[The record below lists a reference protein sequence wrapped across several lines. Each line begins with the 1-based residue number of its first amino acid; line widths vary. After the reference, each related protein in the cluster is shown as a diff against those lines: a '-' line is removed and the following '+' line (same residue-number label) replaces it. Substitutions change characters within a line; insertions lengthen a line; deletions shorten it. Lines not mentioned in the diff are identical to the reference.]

1 MRRISARLLVGC
13 FGLFALVLSATS
25 NVHADYTT
33 ETIDGVEWTTNKN
46 FSNVGSPKAKKGG
59 ELRTIIQRWV
69 PTLRRLGPGSNLTTI
84 TDIHGLTHE
93 TLLVLHPE
101 TSKFM
106 PKVATHWRVSDD
118 KKTFWFK
125 LDPRAKFADGSQIT
139 SDDIVASYEL
149 LVNPD
154 IQDPSISKL
163 YSDYYEKPVAV
174 DARTVMIKAKVLSW
188 RAMHYIALSMQIYPA
203 KQGRMP
209 GDVYLKEFNW
219 KQLMGS
225 GPYHIA
231 NPTQDVKD
239 SHSIL
244 LTRRE
249 DYWRKDLPGAR
260 YLYNFDRLRF
270 VVVTDQGLAFQK
282 LKAGELDYMQVYR
295 SQRWVEETGD
305 DSFKQGHLQKRKV
318 FNQIP
323 NSFSGYMFNMR
334 KWPFDDKQVRL
345 AFAYAFNR
353 EKLFSEFFFN
363 EYEYIDSY
371 YPGQQWG
378 NPKNRKIRYNPRR
391 ASRYLEQAGYT
402 KRNDDGVLVH
412 EKTGRALEFELEYD
426 QKSAER
432 IHRPVVE
439 DLKKIGI
446 KMTLKLVDPNALTE
460 RVGERKFLL
469 VFRSWRG
476 ILFPN
481 PLTAWHSDLAQ
492 KEHNN
497 NLTGFADPEVDALM
511 TEYDKTFEHDKQV
524 EILRKV
530 DSIIFKSYCT
540 ALGWYAPF
548 TRLAYWD
555 RYGMPDTVLSRT
567 GDQSD
572 TWSFWWYDAEK
583 DAALKAAIASKSAL
597 PVGEMIVD
605 PWNVKGKTEDAKSV
619 DANGQKK

>member
-1 MRRISARLLVGC
+1 MIGSCGLLT
-13 FGLFALVLSATS
+13 LVLMAT
-25 NVHADYTT
+25 APAPGDYTT

-46 FSNVGSPKAKKGG
+46 FANVGSPRAKKGG
-59 ELRTIIQRWV
+59 ELQTIIRTFV
-69 PTLRRLGPGSNLTTI
+69 PTLRDLGPSSNLVTI

-101 TSKFM
+101 TSKYT

-125 LDPRAKFADGSQIT
+125 IDPRAKFADGTSIT
-139 SDDIVASYEL
+139 ADDVVASYEL

-154 IQDPSISKL
+154 IQDPASSKL
-163 YSDYYEKPVAV
+163 YLDYYEKPVAV
-174 DARTVMIKAKVLSW
+174 DKQTVMVKAKVLSW
-188 RAMHYIALSMQIYPA
+188 RAMLYIAVSMRIYPA
-203 KQGRMP
+203 KQARMP

-231 NPTQDVKD
+231 NPAQDVKED
-239 SHSIL
+239 QSIL
-244 LTRRE
+244 LTRRT
-249 DYWRKDLPGAR
+249 DYWRKDVPGTR
-260 YLYNFDRLRF
+260 YIYNFDRLRF
-270 VVVTDQGLAFQK
+270 VVVTDQTLAFQK

-295 SQRWVEETGD
+295 SQRWVEETAD
-305 DSFKQGHLQKRKV
+305 ESFKLGHLQKRKV

-323 NSFSGYMFNMR
+323 NSFGGYMFNMR
-334 KWPFDDKQVRL
+334 KWPFDNKQVRL

-353 EKLFSEFFFN
+353 KKLFSEYFLN

-371 YPGQQWG
+371 YPGQEWG

-426 QKSAER
+426 EQGFER
-432 IHRPVVE
+432 IHKVVVE
-439 DLKKIGI
+439 DLQRIGI
-446 KMTLKLVDPNALTE
+446 KMTLKLVDRNALAE

-469 VFRSWRG
+469 VFRNWRG

-481 PLTAWHSDLAQ
+481 PLTSWHSDLAQ

-497 NLTGFADPEVDALM
+497 NLTGFADPKVDALM
-511 TEYDKTFEHDKQV
+511 AEYDKTFDRATQV
-524 EILRKV
+524 EKLREV

-567 GDQSD
+567 GDQAD

-583 DAALKAAIASKSAL
+583 DAALKAAIAGKSAL

-605 PWNVKGKTEDAKSV
+605 PWGVKGKTEDANPVGAS
-619 DANGQKK
+619 GKKK